1 MITLDGNGSDESE
14 ISSIPDLTSLL
25 DILFILLVFFILSAG
40 ASYRSLDL
48 TLPKNVSEETTLPTP
63 QKHIMLE
70 IRAEGYAIDGRK
82 FSTLQ
87 QLKSDLLQ
95 TLRTKP
101 DPKLVVAGDK
111 SASIERL
118 LNVLTFLQSKGIK
131 AANILMQQETK

>member
-1 MITLDGNGSDESE
+1 MITLDDTNSNEPE

-48 TLPKNVSEETTLPTP
+48 TLPNSVSKATTSAPP

-70 IRAEGYAIDGRK
+70 IRTKGYAVDGQPVTSLEK
-82 FSTLQ
+82 
-87 QLKSDLLQ
+87 LKPNLLRA
-95 TLRTKP
+95 LDAKP
-101 DPKLVVAGDK
+101 EHKLVLAGDK
-111 SASIERL
+111 SVSIERL
-118 LNVLTFLQSKGIK
+118 LNVLTFLQLKGIK

>member
-1 MITLDGNGSDESE
+1 MITLDSNGSDEQE
-14 ISSIPDLTSLL
+14 ISAIPDLTSLL

-48 TLPKNVSEETTLPTP
+48 TLPKSVSADTTSPTS

-70 IRAEGYAIDGRK
+70 IRTGGYAVDGK
-82 FSTLQ
+82 DAPTFE
-87 QLKSDLLQ
+87 QLKSDLLKV
-95 TLRTKP
+95 LHAKP
-101 DPKLVVAGDK
+101 DFKLVVAGDK

-118 LNVLTFLQSKGIK
+118 LNVLTFLQSNGIK

>member
-1 MITLDGNGSDESE
+1 MITLDGTDSNEPE

-48 TLPKNVSEETTLPTP
+48 TLPNSVSETTNSPPP

-70 IRAEGYAIDGRK
+70 IRAKGYAIDGQ
-82 FSTLQ
+82 LVANLE
-87 QLKSDLLQ
+87 QLKPDLLKA
-95 TLRTKP
+95 LDAKP
-101 DPKLVVAGDK
+101 DHKLVVAGDK
-111 SASIERL
+111 SISIERL
-118 LNVLTFLQSKGIK
+118 LNVLTFLQLKGIK

>member
-1 MITLDGNGSDESE
+1 MITLDGNGSDEPE

-48 TLPKNVSEETTLPTP
+48 TLPKNVSEEATLPTP
-63 QKHIMLE
+63 QKYIMLE

-82 FSTLQ
+82 FSNLE

-101 DPKLVVAGDK
+101 DLKLVVAGDK
-111 SASIERL
+111 SVSIERL